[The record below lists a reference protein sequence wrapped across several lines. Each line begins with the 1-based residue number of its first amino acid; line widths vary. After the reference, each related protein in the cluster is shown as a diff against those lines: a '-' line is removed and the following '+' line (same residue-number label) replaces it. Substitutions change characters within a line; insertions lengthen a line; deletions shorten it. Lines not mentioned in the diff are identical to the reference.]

1 MASPA
6 VPRSGADTGAA
17 FAASFAGGEP
27 AASRLRPTAGSTL
40 SRVIESLRASRRMAI
55 QTKRPDPL
63 RQALPQCVTKHVLSQ
78 IMAEWWSIEVFHA
91 DLSTARQWKD
101 SYAGALI
108 EAALANG
115 ARNWAWHEHPA
126 GVVLE
131 VAFRDDAAWEAFR
144 ALPAVAAALDAA
156 PDPVN
161 GLIIYRG
168 RGGSSGSRWP
178 RRRAQAERGGDGP
191 DRAH

>member
-1 MASPA
+1 
-6 VPRSGADTGAA
+6 
-17 FAASFAGGEP
+17 
-27 AASRLRPTAGSTL
+27 
-40 SRVIESLRASRRMAI
+40 
-55 QTKRPDPL
+55 
-63 RQALPQCVTKHVLSQ
+63 
-78 IMAEWWSIEVFHA
+78 MAEWWSIEVFHA

-101 SYAGALI
+101 SYEGALI

-115 ARNWAWHEHPA
+115 ALNWAWHEHST

-131 VAFRDDAAWEAFR
+131 VAFRDDAEWEAFR
-144 ALPAVAAALDAA
+144 SLPAVAAALDAA

-178 RRRAQAERGGDGP
+178 RRRGP
-191 DRAH
+191 KPSAGAMALTEPTEDRRLDVTETEPHEWVGAGAPAPPRF

>member
-1 MASPA
+1 
-6 VPRSGADTGAA
+6 
-17 FAASFAGGEP
+17 
-27 AASRLRPTAGSTL
+27 
-40 SRVIESLRASRRMAI
+40 
-55 QTKRPDPL
+55 
-63 RQALPQCVTKHVLSQ
+63 
-78 IMAEWWSIEVFHA
+78 MAEWWSIEVFHA

-101 SYAGALI
+101 SYEGALI

-115 ARNWAWHEHPA
+115 ALNWAWHEHST

-131 VAFRDDAAWEAFR
+131 VAFRDDVGWEAFR

-178 RRRAQAERGGDGP
+178 RRRGP
-191 DRAH
+191 KPSAGAMALTEPTEDRRLDVTQTEPYEWVGAGAPAPPGF